1 MIENPN
7 FTKIADDITR
17 PAIMQLIKYLFNNK
31 ISTASTV
38 NFLYSQL
45 TVPMSNTYKNGT
57 DEELTPKTLFGEEF
71 ESKDK
76 NFKIDLD
83 KAIKAIYDKAK
94 ELVGFTNA
102 KAYTEL
108 KKFGILGNALASKL
122 FAETDDKELFTPR
135 SVVVDKFSATKIIIE
150 WYYSK
155 HEEYSELKDNRPRF
169 IDYRERDDR

>member
-122 FAETDDKELFTPR
+122 FAETDDKE
-135 SVVVDKFSATKIIIE
+135 
-150 WYYSK
+150 
-155 HEEYSELKDNRPRF
+155 
-169 IDYRERDDR
+169 

>member
-57 DEELTPKTLFGEEF
+57 DEELPL
-71 ESKDK
+71 
-76 NFKIDLD
+76 
-83 KAIKAIYDKAK
+83 
-94 ELVGFTNA
+94 
-102 KAYTEL
+102 
-108 KKFGILGNALASKL
+108 
-122 FAETDDKELFTPR
+122 
-135 SVVVDKFSATKIIIE
+135 
-150 WYYSK
+150 W
-155 HEEYSELKDNRPRF
+155 
-169 IDYRERDDR
+169 